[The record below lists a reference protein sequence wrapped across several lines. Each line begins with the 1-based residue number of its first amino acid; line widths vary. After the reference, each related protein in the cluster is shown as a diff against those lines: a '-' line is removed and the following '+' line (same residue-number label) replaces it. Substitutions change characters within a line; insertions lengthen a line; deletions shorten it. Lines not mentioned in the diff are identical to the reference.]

1 MSKLFSFTIALALL
15 SPVAIAA
22 LHLAAQIVA

>member
-1 MSKLFSFTIALALL
+1 MSKLFSFTIAAAMFI
-15 SPVAIAA
+15 PAAFAA